1 MNPFYGCHA
10 DLKNESK
17 AFVYEHNVLFNKD
30 KTTIISYRA
39 KEANYVIPDSVTSIG
54 GWAFSDCD
62 FLTSIDIPDSVTT
75 IGNRAFSGCKSLKS
89 INIPNSVTSMLKT
102 EDIHPPKTGISVHF
116 SGSLV

>member
-75 IGNRAFSGCKSLKS
+75 IGNRAFSGC
-89 INIPNSVTSMLKT
+89 I
-102 EDIHPPKTGISVHF
+102 
-116 SGSLV
+116 